1 MSKFSTLSAEIADQ
15 YDLTS
20 QEADRFLETMIGV
33 MTDGLQAD
41 KQLKV
46 RGLGTFKVSAV
57 GARESVDVN
66 TGERFTIGEREKITF
81 TPDTAMR
88 DLVNRPFAQ
97 FETIVINDGVDFDEI
112 DHKYGQQ
119 VTTDENVPIIEN
131 SNMKFKKQQQE
142 ERMFD
147 EYGYPLKPES
157 EYEEEDPSSLLESKL
172 KHIKR
177 LIVAAVGVMVTCL
190 AAFVLLYLKIE
201 DQKFYIETLI
211 NHMAKE
217 DVTVVETEDVDSL
230 SEAHWKEDSLRR
242 VQAVVDKTLK
252 DMAEYEQAVKDRES
266 TAMAK
271 LEQHNKAVDKERPKV
286 DAEDA
291 AQDKMLKNAVQERRD
306 KEEYRAKQVRKED
319 DKRMADITKKA
330 SLGKELL
337 TYNQYPGV
345 KSGAYTITGIERTIT
360 VQAGQTFAG
369 ISKAYLGAGME
380 CYVEAVNGGI
390 KTVKPGQQLKIPALE
405 LKKTK
410 K

>member
-1 MSKFSTLSAEIADQ
+1 MTKFSTLSAEIADQ

-20 QEADRFLETMIGV
+20 QEAERFIDMMIGV
-33 MTDGLQAD
+33 MADGLQAD

-88 DLVNRPFAQ
+88 DLVNRPFAL
-97 FETIVINDGVDFDEI
+97 FETVAVSEGVNFDEI
-112 DHKYGQQ
+112 DYKYGQK
-119 VTTDENVPIIEN
+119 VITDENAPITEN
-131 SNMKFKKQQQE
+131 NNMKMKEQQQE
-142 ERMFD
+142 EEMEFD
-147 EYGYPLKPES
+147 EYGYPLTNEPEK
-157 EYEEEDPSSLLESKL
+157 EELSSLLVSKL
-172 KHIKR
+172 RQTKW
-177 LIVAAVGVMVTCL
+177 LIACAVGMMVLCL
-190 AAFVLLYLKIE
+190 AAFFLLYMEIE
-201 DQKFYIETLI
+201 DRNNQIEDLVSQIKGEALVANTS
-211 NHMAKE
+211 E
-217 DVTVVETEDVDSL
+217 SDSL
-230 SEAHWKEDSLRR
+230 AKAYWKADSLRR

-252 DMAEYEQAVKDRES
+252 NLAEYEQAVKDKES

-271 LEQHNKAVDKERPKV
+271 LEQHNKAVDEERPKV

-291 AQDKMLKNAVQERRD
+291 AQDKMLKDAVQERKD
-306 KEEYRAKQVRKED
+306 KEEYRAEQVRKAD
-319 DKRMADITKKA
+319 DKRMDDITKKA

-345 KSGAYTITGIERTIT
+345 KNGAYTITGIEKTIT
-360 VQAGQTFAG
+360 VQAGQTLAG

-390 KTVKPGQQLKIPALE
+390 KTVKSGQQLKIPALK